1 MVGKEPGE
9 VSRGSYGEFCR
20 PCGVSVFVLRPMGSL
35 EEPKSTLMLWWD
47 FHFEKPVLCLGG
59 ELTGKEQLHLGYQ
72 LGGWCN
78 SPEKMFLWFGWIVL
92 GYINLVQQIM
102 FWNISFTVI
111 QELIR
116 IVLHVLG
123 GLPIWHSEKTH
134 FVSIPGFF
142 PSQNSKF
149 KNTKSSWNWFCWF
162 LPRGSVVFL
171 ESLGL
176 HLTQEVT

>member
-1 MVGKEPGE
+1 
-9 VSRGSYGEFCR
+9 
-20 PCGVSVFVLRPMGSL
+20 
-35 EEPKSTLMLWWD
+35 
-47 FHFEKPVLCLGG
+47 
-59 ELTGKEQLHLGYQ
+59 
-72 LGGWCN
+72 
-78 SPEKMFLWFGWIVL
+78 
-92 GYINLVQQIM
+92 M

-149 KNTKSSWNWFCWF
+149 KNTKSYGIDSV
-162 LPRGSVVFL
+162 GSYQEEVWS
-171 ESLGL
+171 SLSP
-176 HLTQEVT
+176 